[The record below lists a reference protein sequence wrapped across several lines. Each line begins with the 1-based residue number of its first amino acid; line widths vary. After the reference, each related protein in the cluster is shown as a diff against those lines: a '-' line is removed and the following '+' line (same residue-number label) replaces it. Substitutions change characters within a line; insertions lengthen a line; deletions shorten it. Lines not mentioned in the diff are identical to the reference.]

1 MKKIYYCEIH
11 DCKYHTTERNR
22 IHSHHIISKEQM
34 GSNKKSNRVYLCPSH
49 HMNVYISGTTGTHST
64 LTEDSIIIHGWKLTT
79 LGKVLY
85 YTINGKEFFQES
97 KN

>member
-1 MKKIYYCEIH
+1 MYHCEFCNYSVTTNNKRMIH
-11 DCKYHTTERNR
+11 K
-22 IHSHHIISKEQM
+22 HHIIPRGCKGSTNKPNNIIIVCPNCHNKIFSEQSTY
-34 GSNKKSNRVYLCPSH
+34 G
-49 HMNVYISGTTGTHST
+49 IHST